1 VTDTHAIVGGGVP
14 DRGEVPDG
22 DLVRLARDGDAVAF
36 RLLVERHQPMVRAR
50 ARWLCANP
58 SDVDDVVQESFMHA
72 FIALD
77 RLQDPDRFA
86 GWLAGVVFNVCRNL
100 RRRRQLTLVPDWPEP
115 LHPAAAEGL
124 PSAEDLDRAE
134 ALRAAVADLPAGQQR
149 AVTLHYYA
157 DLPPARIAEPAGAAR
172 ASLHKARLRLRA
184 YLTQHRP
191 DLVPATARRT
201 SMIAVRIASV
211 ERRVPP
217 GPLPDSVPTDA
228 VVLADDMG
236 RRRLPIWLLARDGD
250 RLSPVAGPAAAA
262 REHTASV
269 AARTAD
275 ELTTRLLRAAGA
287 SVTGVDIDELG
298 PGVTAARIEVAS
310 PAGTQHVTARLGDG
324 LALAAR
330 AHAAIR
336 VSATVM
342 DRLAVP
348 EGASPGGQLPAPTAG
363 VLHLGDRPR
372 YEPRNMQFADG
383 LDRWLLG
390 GSFAEH
396 ASESH
401 WHDYTCAAGDGVAV
415 LSAAVPQPEGF
426 AFLAQQMFADDYLDA
441 VITFRGQI
449 RIFSADGEKA
459 ARRAGLFLRIERA
472 NDIGSGRNI
481 RGPLAEDAALADPSN
496 HIVAI
501 TVSGEWSRH
510 EVTARVPGDC
520 TTVMFG
526 LFLAGP
532 GRIELR
538 NAELTRAT

>member
-1 VTDTHAIVGGGVP
+1 VTDTQAIMGGDVP
-14 DRGEVPDG
+14 DRGQVPDG
-22 DLVRLARDGDAVAF
+22 DLVRLARDGDPVAF

-58 SDVDDVVQESFMHA
+58 SDVDDVVQESFLHT

-191 DLVPATARRT
+191 DLVPATSRRT
-201 SMIAVRIASV
+201 SMIAVRVASV

-228 VVLADDMG
+228 VVLSDDNG
-236 RRRLPIWLLARDGD
+236 HRELAIWLLARDGD
-250 RLSPVAGPAAAA
+250 RLSLLTGPAVAA

-275 ELTTRLLRAAGA
+275 ELTARLLRAAGA

-330 AHAAIR
+330 AHAPIR
-336 VSATVM
+336 VSATLM
-342 DRLAVP
+342 ERLAVP
-348 EGASPGGQLPAPTAG
+348 EGTSQAGQLPAPTAG
-363 VLHLGDRPR
+363 VLHYGDRPR
-372 YEPRNMQFADG
+372 YEPRNMLFAAG

-401 WHDYTCAAGDGVAV
+401 WHDYTCAAGHGIAA

-426 AFLAQQMFADDYLDA
+426 AFLAQQMFAEDYLEA

-449 RIFSADGEKA
+449 RISSEDGEKA

-481 RGPLAEDAALADPSN
+481 RGPLTEDAVLADPSN
-496 HIVAI
+496 HIVTI
-501 TVSGEWSRH
+501 TASGEWSGH

-538 NAELTRAT
+538 NAELARAT